1 MAVSSSPDTT
11 SSIIDL
17 QKKDCVSRTSHQKK
31 TRQRLHSQNIWGKKN
46 TPQIVDIILVAS
58 GMHSVGAILDES
70 ACQSPLG
77 FYFRAKSCLSST
89 KNAHQHHPIFGQ
101 FSRRILSVQF
111 VWLLELYRILNER
124 SESRGPFDKIP
135 TPDTHP
141 INSSLLCAQ
150 WTKNRPK

>member
-31 TRQRLHSQNIWGKKN
+31 TRQRLHSKKYLRKEKHASN
-46 TPQIVDIILVAS
+46 CRYYSGS

-124 SESRGPFDKIP
+124 SESRGPHSIRFRHQ
-135 TPDTHP
+135 THT
-141 INSSLLCAQ
+141 Q
-150 WTKNRPK
+150 